1 MELSPGPAEEQS
13 RAAPEY
19 QSLQGSTGTP
29 QYYNISEHYSTPKY
43 YNIPGFYSFPGY
55 NNVGLVRGTTA
66 QTRGEEY
73 EIGNSQA

>member
-1 MELSPGPAEEQS
+1 MEFSPGPVEEQS

-29 QYYNISEHYSTPKY
+29 EHYNISEHYSTPEY
-43 YNIPGFYSFPGY
+43 YNIPGFSNLPGY
-55 NNVGLVRGTTA
+55 YNVVLFRGTTA
-66 QTRGEEY
+66 QTREEEY